1 MVRLLEGCVLSF
13 SPNQVE
19 REREHPI
26 MRELQ
31 NDQSEIYPGEL
42 SLKNIFGHWVDRT
55 HPEIGKALIP
65 FSTSLVYRAWIRI

>member
-42 SLKNIFGHWVDRT
+42 SLKSIFMGT
-55 HPEIGKALIP
+55 GLIVLTP
-65 FSTSLVYRAWIRI
+65 KLERR